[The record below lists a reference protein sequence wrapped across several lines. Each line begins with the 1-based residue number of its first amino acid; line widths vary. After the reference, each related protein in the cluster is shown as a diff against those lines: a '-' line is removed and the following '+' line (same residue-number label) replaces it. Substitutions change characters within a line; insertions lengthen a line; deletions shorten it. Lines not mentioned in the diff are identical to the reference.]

1 MNIKKWIRDNTN
13 TLEGKTIAI
22 TGSTGGLGKQVC
34 EMLVSLNAS
43 LIFLNRNS
51 SKSKQLKDH
60 LLALNSEVSIDIINV
75 DFENFESVK
84 NATIELKKYNVDI
97 LVINAGAYKI
107 ERRKS
112 DLGYDNVFQINFVSP
127 YYLIKEMVKEFNLK
141 QKGKVVAVSSIAHN
155 YSKFRKNDIDF
166 SKEKKQSKVYG
177 NSKRFLTFSL
187 FELFKNENDIKL
199 SIVHPGITLT
209 NITSHFPS
217 IIYYLIKCPMKVIFI
232 SNKKASLSIINGIFN
247 DCDYKC
253 WIGPRIFN
261 VWGIPKIKKLQT
273 CSEVESEMIYKI
285 SEEIYKKIS

>member
-97 LVINAGAYKI
+97 LVISAC
-107 ERRKS
+107 
-112 DLGYDNVFQINFVSP
+112 
-127 YYLIKEMVKEFNLK
+127 
-141 QKGKVVAVSSIAHN
+141 
-155 YSKFRKNDIDF
+155 
-166 SKEKKQSKVYG
+166 
-177 NSKRFLTFSL
+177 
-187 FELFKNENDIKL
+187 
-199 SIVHPGITLT
+199 
-209 NITSHFPS
+209 
-217 IIYYLIKCPMKVIFI
+217 IY
-232 SNKKASLSIINGIFN
+232 N
-247 DCDYKC
+247 
-253 WIGPRIFN
+253 
-261 VWGIPKIKKLQT
+261 
-273 CSEVESEMIYKI
+273 
-285 SEEIYKKIS
+285 